1 MNLAFVATSLE
12 HMRRRSEF
20 PKESRP
26 LPLAVKSAAGDAE
39 AKASITNAALST
51 DVRGG
56 FAGTEDALRAPSAE
70 TYRRRNG
77 LIEGVLIRL
86 TTSLSV
92 STLPSSPIEFS

>member
-1 MNLAFVATSLE
+1 MNLAFAATSLE

-56 FAGTEDALRAPSAE
+56 FAGTEDALRASLRPRH
-70 TYRRRNG
+70 T
-77 LIEGVLIRL
+77 GVG
-86 TTSLSV
+86 TV
-92 STLPSSPIEFS
+92 SSRAS